1 MRLQRPDHSGRF
13 FGISDFFEL
22 CVVKTGLNTKGEKKN
37 MGVKKVLILC
47 LTCMLAI
54 ALTACGSNNTNSG
67 NNKASN
73 TGNSGAAPEA
83 SEAATDAPKELT
95 KIKVALD
102 WTPNT
107 NHTGLYAAKDLGY
120 YEEAG
125 LDVEIVQ
132 PGAAGADTM
141 VTSGEAAFGIS
152 AQESLTLARLQG
164 VPLVSIAAIIHNN
177 TSGFAAP
184 VDRNIKSPKDFEGKT
199 YGGWGSPAEEAAMK
213 AIMDPEGGDVKK
225 VKIVNIGDADYFT
238 AVKRDID
245 FAWIFY
251 AWTGIE
257 AELRGEPLDMLYL
270 KDYAPQLDY
279 YTPVLTTSE
288 KQIADN
294 PELVKAFLA
303 ATSKGYQYAI
313 DKPEEAAAILS
324 KAVPDLD
331 AKLVLAS
338 QKWLSPKY
346 KDDAP
351 RWGEQKAEV
360 WQNYADWMYGL
371 KLLDKE
377 LDVASTFTNEFL
389 PEGQ

>member
-1 MRLQRPDHSGRF
+1 
-13 FGISDFFEL
+13 
-22 CVVKTGLNTKGEKKN
+22 
-37 MGVKKVLILC
+37 MGVTKVLKLS
-47 LTCMLAI
+47 LTCMLVFAI
-54 ALTACGSNNTNSG
+54 AGCGNSN
-67 NNKASN
+67 
-73 TGNSGAAPEA
+73 GNSGGNAAETAGNSTAAPETTA
-83 SEAATDAPKELT
+83 GAATDAPKELT
-95 KIKVALD
+95 KVKVALD

-107 NHTGLYAAKDLGY
+107 NHTGLYAAKELGY
-120 YEEAG
+120 YEEEG

-132 PGAAGADTM
+132 PGAAGSDTM

-152 AQESLTLARLQG
+152 AQEALTLARLQK
-164 VPLVSIAAIIHNN
+164 VPLVSIAAIIQHN

-184 VDRNIKSPKDFEGKT
+184 KNRNIKTPKDFEGKT

-225 VKIVNIGDADYFT
+225 VKLVNIGEADFFT

-288 KQIADN
+288 KEIAEH
-294 PELVKAFLA
+294 PELVKAFLK

-313 DKPEEAAAILS
+313 DQPEEAAAILS
-324 KAVPDLD
+324 KAVPELD
-331 AKLVLAS
+331 PKLVLAS

-346 KDDAP
+346 KDDAV
-351 RWGEQKAEV
+351 RWGEQKSEV
-360 WQNYADWMYGL
+360 WQDYADWMYGL
-371 KLLDKE
+371 KLLDQP
-377 LDVASTFTNEFL
+377 LDVPSTFTNEFL
-389 PEGQ
+389 PAN